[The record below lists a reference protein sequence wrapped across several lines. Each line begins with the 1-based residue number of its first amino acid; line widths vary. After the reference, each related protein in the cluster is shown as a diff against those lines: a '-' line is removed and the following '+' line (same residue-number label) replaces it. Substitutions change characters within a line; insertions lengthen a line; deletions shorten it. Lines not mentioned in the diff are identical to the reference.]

1 MLDLALDGRIFL
13 DSELDCALQEID
25 MLLNTENTE
34 LIGYPSYGTEFESFL
49 WTLSPT
55 TMEIENYIK
64 DKIGKET
71 FFANKFD
78 VRVSATYLEGE
89 YRSVY
94 YVKIILIDN
103 QTNKVGVREY
113 QYQ

>member
-13 DSELDCALQEID
+13 DTELDCALQEID

-34 LIGYPSYGTEFESFL
+34 LIGYPSYGTEFETFL
-49 WTLSPT
+49 WTLTPT
-55 TMEIENYIK
+55 TLEIENYIRE
-64 DKIGKET
+64 KIKSET

-78 VRVSATYLEGE
+78 VRVNATYLDGE

-103 QTNKVGVREY
+103 QTKKVGVREY

>member
-13 DSELDCALQEID
+13 NNELDCALQEID

-34 LIGYPSYGTEFESFL
+34 LIGYPSYGTEFETFL
-49 WTLSPT
+49 WTLTPT
-55 TMEIENYIK
+55 TLEIENYIK
-64 DKIGKET
+64 EKIET
-71 FFANKFD
+71 STFYAKQFELHVNA
-78 VRVSATYLEGE
+78 VYLDGE

-94 YVKIILIDN
+94 YVRIILVDKSGN
-103 QTNKVGVREY
+103 VGVREY